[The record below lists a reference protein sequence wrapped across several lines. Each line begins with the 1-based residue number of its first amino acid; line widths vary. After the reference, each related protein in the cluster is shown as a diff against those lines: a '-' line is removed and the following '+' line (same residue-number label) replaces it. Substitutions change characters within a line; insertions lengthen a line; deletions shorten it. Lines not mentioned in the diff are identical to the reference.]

1 MATLALDTHRLVKRL
16 VDAGFTNVQAE
27 TVTDIIAEAR
37 ARDLGN
43 LATKLDLAELRA
55 ALRDEINDLR
65 GELKGEIDGLRSDL
79 NALRVRIDRI
89 EGAMATKADLSA
101 REARLIM
108 WLGPILL
115 AQAGFIV
122 AVIRFLG

>member
-16 VDAGFTNVQAE
+16 KDAGFTDVQAE

-37 ARDLGN
+37 ARDLGE

-65 GELKGEIDGLRSDL
+65 VELKGEIDGLRSELKGEIEGLRSDL
-79 NALRVRIDRI
+79 NALRTRIDRM
-89 EGAMATKADLSA
+89 ESTMATKADLSA
-101 REARLIM
+101 MATKTDLSAM
-108 WLGPILL
+108 
-115 AQAGFIV
+115 AT
-122 AVIRFLG
+122 